1 MFYLQPDDAVLVLT
15 LEDGSISEDTC
26 KAEHGC
32 FFPHESLSMPTA
44 CADPKLPG
52 DASHLDFLADGL

>member
-32 FFPHESLSMPTA
+32 FFSTRIFE
-44 CADPKLPG
+44 D
-52 DASHLDFLADGL
+52 ADGLCRSEAAW